1 MQTAEDLAARIV
13 ARAEGLGRIVVA
25 LAGPPGAGKSTL
37 SRRLLAALPDGE
49 AALVP
54 MDGFHFDN
62 AVLEA
67 MRLRDRKGAP
77 ETFDCAGL
85 AASLRRI
92 RAGEG
97 SIAVP
102 VFDREADLARAGAA
116 IVGAAARFVLVEGN
130 YLLLARPPWSGL
142 APLFDLTIFIDVPM
156 AELERRL
163 LARWT
168 GLGRGEETAR
178 AWVEGNDLP
187 NARLVIAGSRPA
199 DIVWNNFPEPS
210 S

>member
-13 ARAEGLGRIVVA
+13 ARARGLRRIVVA

-37 SRRLLAALPDGE
+37 SERLLAALPAGE

-62 AVLEA
+62 AVLDA

-92 RAGEG
+92 RSGEG
-97 SIAVP
+97 PVAVP
-102 VFDREADLARAGAA
+102 VFDRQADLARAGAA
-116 IVGAAARFVLVEGN
+116 MVAAEARYVLVEGN
-130 YLLLARPPWSGL
+130 YLLLDRPPWSGL
-142 APLFDLTIFIDVPM
+142 APLFDLTVFIDVPI
-156 AELERRL
+156 AELRRRL
-163 LARWT
+163 LARWRD
-168 GLGRGEETAR
+168 LGRGEEAAR

-187 NARLVIAGSRPA
+187 NARLVIAGRRPA
-199 DIVWNNFPEPS
+199 DVVWGNGAAAS
-210 S
+210 